1 MATTLKQLEKRVS
14 AVEKKLAKVMKESK
28 TAAMKKGSSGTQ
40 RNGKNGKTVQP
51 KPEPEQKVGWAV
63 IAKPGSWIAKQL
75 AMQPEISKLADK
87 VFAEMGIIGEPTT
100 DPREIQERMIARGVN
115 PEDNEF
121 TRELIKMREET

>member
-1 MATTLKQLEKRVS
+1 MATTLKQLERRVS
-14 AVEKKLAKVMKESK
+14 AVEKKLAKLMKETK
-28 TAAMKKGSSGTQ
+28 PETRG
-40 RNGKNGKTVQP
+40 RRNGKTVQNDD
-51 KPEPEQKVGWAV
+51 KQKIGWAA

-87 VFAEMGIIGEPTT
+87 VFAEMGITGEPTM
-100 DPREIQERMIARGVN
+100 DPKTIRERMIERGVR